1 MKRLILAVLIGLTL
15 TTVTLI
21 SPAAPVLANSPID
34 IPQQKLQEDL
44 LKYKYPYS
52 EVSANERIQLAQY
65 EINLLN
71 DQIAHFRPGQGTTLT
86 YLNST
91 LMHMQELISSPVH
104 ETTAPELTTG
114 NVSSSAVTPVTINMI
129 YYGTHD
135 STTDQRIINAAPQFL
150 VSNSPAGPWKTNDD
164 ISQFVGINYFEYID
178 GGYEGT
184 ASRSIPNDLQS
195 NLNYIKASALEGANG
210 IFLDEV
216 SSYPGTAALSYL
228 QQIYTTAHNLRLKVV
243 FNTGVSSWSD
253 QLMNYCDFMNSSETW
268 GLNTTL
274 TTIQSTYANRIW
286 LETTGVQNDGTAA
299 QLTEYAW
306 SKGILAAYACY
317 EYTALPDWLENYIS
331 DLRTFTTTPTDF
343 SISANPTTIS
353 FTSGNS
359 ATLAVSIIPSGGF
372 PGSVTLSPSTQS
384 GLTVTGSAKSVLP
397 PYPTTT
403 FTLISNTPGNY
414 QVIITGTSGTLIHTA
429 AINVSVQAPSTPVLS
444 ASVST
449 DSSRYRAGQTVT
461 STVSVRSSGS
471 AVSNAVVTISIKNQ
485 SGTVVFSGSGTTNSR
500 GSVSFAWNT
509 SKAILGTYTV
519 TVTASKNGYTSGYG
533 STSFTIR

>member
-1 MKRLILAVLIGLTL
+1 MRRLILAVLIVLTL

-21 SPAAPVLANSPID
+21 SPAAPVLANSPMD

-91 LMHMQELISSPVH
+91 LMHMQELISSPVP
-104 ETTAPELTTG
+104 ETMAPELTTD
-114 NVSSSAVTPVTINMI
+114 NVSSSAVTPVSINMI

-164 ISQFVGINYFEYID
+164 ISQFAGINYFEYID

-184 ASRSIPNDLQS
+184 ASRTIPNDLQS

-228 QQIYTTAHNLRLKVV
+228 QQISTAAHKLGLKVV

-253 QLMNYCDFMNSSETW
+253 QLMNYCDYMNSSETW
-268 GLNTTL
+268 GINTTL

-317 EYTALPDWLENYIS
+317 EYTALPGWLENYIA

-343 SISANPTTIS
+343 SISVNPTTIS

-359 ATLAVSIIPSGGF
+359 ATINVSIIPSGGF
-372 PGSVTLSPSTQS
+372 AGPVTLSPSIHS
-384 GLTVTGSAKSVLP
+384 GLTVTGAAMPVSS

-403 FTLISNTPGNY
+403 FTLTSNTPGNY
-414 QVIITGTSGTLIHTA
+414 QISITGTSGTLIHTA
-429 AINVSVQAPSTPVLS
+429 AINVSVQAPATPVLS

-449 DSSRYRAGQTVT
+449 DSSRYRTGQTVT

-471 AVSNAVVTISIKNQ
+471 AVSNAAVTISINNQ

-500 GSVSFAWNT
+500 GSVSFTWNT
-509 SKAILGTYTV
+509 NKAIPGTYTV
-519 TVTASKNGYTSGYG
+519 AVTASKNGYTSNSG
-533 STSFTIR
+533 SASFTIR